1 MLTRQTPGEIFNK
14 KKQKKQLLGGEGGG
28 GGGGGALYSV
38 YLQGMTLIL
47 NSSSRCTGQ
56 RERGSEAQTMENM
69 SGFLWGRGRGSEV
82 GGDQ

>member
-14 KKQKKQLLGGEGGG
+14 KNKKTSVGRRGRR
-28 GGGGGALYSV
+28 GGALYSV

-56 RERGSEAQTMENM
+56 RERQRERGSEAQTMENM
-69 SGFLWGRGRGSEV
+69 SGFFGGGGGGVRW